1 MNNQIDLIKNKIE
14 EAECILVGCGLDF
27 EKAGLIVEEDIY
39 KPLSK
44 LDINTKTKLQEEL
57 QDEEA
62 VSWIHQVLVNY
73 YNKQNTLQSYSM
85 LYELIKDK
93 NYFVLSMNT
102 SELIMQSG
110 LDPSRIVMPCGNE
123 GLFQCSK
130 SCTHD
135 IHMNRDYIDN
145 FMEQLPDMIKEIK
158 SGKSIKE
165 YLPYCKE
172 CNEQLTFNIRANVD
186 TYVEEGYLPQWQNYM
201 QWLSRTLNRKLLL
214 IELDVNFT
222 LPSLI
227 RWPFEKNA
235 YLNNK
240 AFLIRVNHEFPQ
252 LAEEI
257 SGKGI
262 SLSMSANE
270 FLEVVNK

>member
-1 MNNQIDLIKNKIE
+1 MNNQMDLIKSKIE
-14 EAECILVGCGLDF
+14 EADYILVGCGLGF
-27 EKAGLIVEEDIY
+27 EKGAYLEEDVY

-44 LDINTKTKLQEEL
+44 LGINSKSKLLEEL
-57 QDEEA
+57 QDDEA
-62 VSWIHQVLVNY
+62 ASWIHQILVNY
-73 YNKQNTLQSYSM
+73 YSKQNTLKSYS
-85 LYELIKDK
+85 LLNELIKDK

-110 LDPSRIVMPCGNE
+110 IEQSKIVMPCGNE

-135 IHMNRDYIDN
+135 IHLNQEYVRKFIEELSIIINDV
-145 FMEQLPDMIKEIK
+145 K

-165 YLPYCKE
+165 YLPKCKE
-172 CNEQLTFNIRANVD
+172 CSEPLTFNVRANVES
-186 TYVEEGYLPQWQNYM
+186 YVEEGYLPQWQNYM
-201 QWLSRTLNRKLLL
+201 QWLSRTLNKKLLL
-214 IELDVNFT
+214 LELDVNFT

-240 AFLIRVNHEFPQ
+240 AFLIRVNQEFPQ
-252 LAEEI
+252 LPEEI
-257 SGKGI
+257 NGKGI
-262 SLSMSANE
+262 SVAMSSNE

>member
-1 MNNQIDLIKNKIE
+1 MNNQMELIKSKIE
-14 EAECILVGCGLDF
+14 EAEYILVGCGLGF
-27 EKAGLIVEEDIY
+27 EKAGYVEEEVY
-39 KPLSK
+39 KPLAK
-44 LDINTKTKLQEEL
+44 LGIDTKAKLLEEL
-57 QDEEA
+57 LDDEA
-62 VSWIHQVLVNY
+62 VSWIHQILVNY
-73 YNKQNTLQSYSM
+73 YNKQNTLQSYSK
-85 LYELIKDK
+85 LCELIKDK

-102 SELIMQSG
+102 SELIKQSG
-110 LDPSRIVMPCGNE
+110 LDQSKIVMPCGNE

-135 IHMNRDYIDN
+135 IHMNRDYVDN
-145 FMEQLPDMIKEIK
+145 FVEQLTSIISEVKT
-158 SGKSIKE
+158 GKSIRE

-172 CNEQLTFNIRANVD
+172 CNEPLTFNVRANVES
-186 TYVEEGYLPQWQNYM
+186 YVEDGYLSQWQNYM

-235 YLNNK
+235 FLNNK

-252 LAEEI
+252 LSEEI
-257 SGKGI
+257 NGKGI
-262 SLSMSANE
+262 SVTMSGDE

>member
-1 MNNQIDLIKNKIE
+1 MNNQMELIKSKIE
-14 EAECILVGCGLDF
+14 EADYILVGCGLGF
-27 EKAGLIVEEDIY
+27 EKEAYLEEEVY
-39 KPLSK
+39 KPLAK
-44 LDINTKTKLQEEL
+44 LDINTKAKLLEEL
-57 QDEEA
+57 QDDEA
-62 VSWIHQVLVNY
+62 VSWIHQILVNY
-73 YNKQNTLQSYSM
+73 YNKQNTLRSYS
-85 LYELIKDK
+85 LLNELITDK

-110 LDPSRIVMPCGNE
+110 LDQSKIVMPCGNE

-135 IHMNRDYIDN
+135 IHTNQDYIEN
-145 FMEQLPDMIKEIK
+145 FVEQLPVIINDVKL
-158 SGKSIKE
+158 GKSIKE
-165 YLPYCKE
+165 YLPKCKE
-172 CNEQLTFNIRANVD
+172 CSEPLTFNVRANVEG
-186 TYVEEGYLPQWQNYM
+186 YVEEGYLPQWQNYL
-201 QWLSRTLNRKLLL
+201 QWLSRTLNKKLLL

-252 LAEEI
+252 LPEEI
-257 SGKGI
+257 NGKGI
-262 SLSMSANE
+262 SVAMSANE

>member
-1 MNNQIDLIKNKIE
+1 MNNQMDLIKSKIE
-14 EAECILVGCGLDF
+14 EADYILVGCGLGF
-27 EKAGLIVEEDIY
+27 EKGAYLEEDVY

-44 LDINTKTKLQEEL
+44 LGINSKSKLLEEL
-57 QDEEA
+57 QDDEA
-62 VSWIHQVLVNY
+62 ASWIHQILVNY
-73 YNKQNTLQSYSM
+73 YSKQNTLKSYS
-85 LYELIKDK
+85 LLNELIKDK

-110 LDPSRIVMPCGNE
+110 IEQSKIVMPCGNE

-135 IHMNRDYIDN
+135 IHLNQEYVRKFIEELSIIINDV
-145 FMEQLPDMIKEIK
+145 K

-165 YLPYCKE
+165 YLPKCKE
-172 CNEQLTFNIRANVD
+172 CSEPLTFNVRANVES
-186 TYVEEGYLPQWQNYM
+186 YVEEGYLPQWQNYM
-201 QWLSRTLNRKLLL
+201 QWLSRTLNKKLLL
-214 IELDVNFT
+214 LELDVNFT

-235 YLNNK
+235 FLNNK
-240 AFLIRVNHEFPQ
+240 AFLIRVNQEFPQ
-252 LAEEI
+252 LPEEI
-257 SGKGI
+257 NGKGI
-262 SLSMSANE
+262 SVAMSSNE